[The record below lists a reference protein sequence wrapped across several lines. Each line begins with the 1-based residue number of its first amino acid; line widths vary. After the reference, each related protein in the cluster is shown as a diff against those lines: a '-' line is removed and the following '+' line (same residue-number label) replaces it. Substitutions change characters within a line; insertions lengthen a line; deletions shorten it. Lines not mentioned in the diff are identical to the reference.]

1 MSYIEQRDIVKIGDD
16 ALKELLN
23 RGKNSLTRSIQ
34 FGGFLETNQTCYFG
48 LVVLSFLLLQKRGIC
63 E

>member
-23 RGKNSLTRSIQ
+23 RGQNSLTRSIQ
-34 FGGFLETNQTCYFG
+34 FGGFLETNRTCYFG
-48 LVVLSFLLLQKRGIC
+48 LVVLSFSIATEKRN
-63 E
+63 